1 MFGCSKRSDNGSE
14 AGVVLSSAAVRL
26 HSCTRVGVRVVGV
39 LLKATPTVLGTGRDG
54 IAWRGVATQQH
65 RNGIVRLRVLLYE
78 ETTEDRCECVHG
90 AAEDGW
96 VVASAGLGW
105 VVRATEKS
113 EMECG
118 LGSVGDNSS
127 FIYLLTISLL
137 FLSSHPC
144 LYIFLEQFC
153 TSPIN

>member
-1 MFGCSKRSDNGSE
+1 MLRGFSSRVYSFHAHQICDTISFQLNDIDERGGGSTEQCSSPVAQLHTGRREGGWRAAEGNTNGVGDGTGWHSM
-14 AGVVLSSAAVRL
+14 AWCGVV
-26 HSCTRVGVRVVGV
+26 
-39 LLKATPTVLGTGRDG
+39 
-54 IAWRGVATQQH
+54 WRGVATQQH

-118 LGSVGDNSS
+118 LGSVGTS
-127 FIYLLTISLL
+127 
-137 FLSSHPC
+137 
-144 LYIFLEQFC
+144 IFMQYCE
-153 TSPIN
+153 P